1 MQSSTAARGN
11 SQSGLLLIMLAAVTW
26 GTVGITTKTLYSI
39 SATTPLSIGFFR
51 VALSLPVLF
60 VACWVTQKRQMFA
73 VRGRDLLL
81 MLLIGMMTALY
92 QVCYFGAIERTG
104 VAVATLVTLCTAP
117 VMVAVIS
124 VIAARQRPSAYVLL
138 ALTGAL
144 AGTAMLVIFQESAG
158 QVSANAAG
166 ILLASGSALGYSIVT
181 LASRRLAG
189 RYHPFQSIAVSF
201 SFGALILLVIAL
213 SQGIVLDYTPIGWSL
228 LIYLG
233 IIPTALAYVLF
244 ITGMRSTTATVAS
257 ISTLLEPL
265 IATILAWL
273 IFGER
278 FSPMGFAGVALLSG
292 SLLILYFGGTAAL
305 SKAAKE

>member
-1 MQSSTAARGN
+1 MQSSTAARAN
-11 SQSGLLLIMLAAVTW
+11 SQSGLLLIMLAAVMW
-26 GTVGITTKTLYSI
+26 GTVGITTKILYSI
-39 SATTPLSIGFFR
+39 SAATPLSIGFFR

-60 VACWVTQKRQMFA
+60 AACWVTQKRQMFA
-73 VRGRDLLL
+73 VRGRDLAL

-124 VIAARQRPSAYVLL
+124 VIATRQKPSASVLL

-158 QVSANAAG
+158 RVSANAAG
-166 ILLASGSALGYSIVT
+166 IMLASGSALGYSIVT

-213 SQGIVLDYTPIGWSL
+213 SKGIVLDYTPIGWSL
-228 LIYLG
+228 LFYLG

-257 ISTLLEPL
+257 ISTL
-265 IATILAWL
+265 I
-273 IFGER
+273 
-278 FSPMGFAGVALLSG
+278 
-292 SLLILYFGGTAAL
+292 
-305 SKAAKE
+305 